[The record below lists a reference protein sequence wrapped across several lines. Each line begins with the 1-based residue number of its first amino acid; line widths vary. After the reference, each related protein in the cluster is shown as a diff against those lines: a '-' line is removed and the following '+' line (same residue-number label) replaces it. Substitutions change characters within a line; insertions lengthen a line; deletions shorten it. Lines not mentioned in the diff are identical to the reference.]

1 MIVVS
6 IMEIKNMFEIG
17 IILAMVIVITII
29 LLMVDFNDM
38 NIGILL
44 VVMLCY
50 IIIGNSFDKIENK
63 YNNLIEISIDNNITL
78 PSEYNEV
85 VNEIKVLRYSKK
97 LKD

>member
-1 MIVVS
+1 
-6 IMEIKNMFEIG
+6 
-17 IILAMVIVITII
+17 MVIVITII